1 MLVTITCDASYD
13 NYSSS
18 AGYGFLISSNAG
30 RFSKG
35 GKLETAENITEAE
48 LMAIANALHYVYN
61 HKELWGVTK
70 IILNVDFIAAK
81 EMIFKHGGTKM
92 TRKKKKYRVIRS
104 KITNYIGL
112 FRKEYSKFKLEFR
125 HVKAHS
131 NVRDTRSRANEYVD
145 KLAVKARKNE
155 K

>member
-48 LMAIANALHYVYN
+48 LMAQIV
-61 HKELWGVTK
+61 KTK
-70 IILNVDFIAAK
+70 N
-81 EMIFKHGGTKM
+81 
-92 TRKKKKYRVIRS
+92 
-104 KITNYIGL
+104 N
-112 FRKEYSKFKLEFR
+112 
-125 HVKAHS
+125 
-131 NVRDTRSRANEYVD
+131 
-145 KLAVKARKNE
+145 
-155 K
+155 